1 MLVWVI
7 YDISENRIRSRVAKL
22 CKNYGLFRV
31 QKSAF
36 LGDLNRNQSDSLAL
50 ECEAVIEE
58 SDSVYVF
65 PMCEDCFDKI
75 KLIGTGFDRE
85 LVAGMTITK
94 VFQLAACMICRLP
107 ELRGRVP
114 QKQGVKRYLH
124 FNTP

>member
-22 CKNYGLFRV
+22 CKGYGLFRV

-50 ECEAVIEE
+50 ECQEAIDE

-65 PMCEDCFDKI
+65 PMCEDCFEKI
-75 KLIGTGFDRE
+75 KLIGIGFDRE

-94 VFQLAACMICRLP
+94 VF
-107 ELRGRVP
+107 
-114 QKQGVKRYLH
+114 
-124 FNTP
+124 

>member
-7 YDISENRIRSRVAKL
+7 YDISDNRIRSLVAKL

-36 LGDLNRNQSDSLAL
+36 LGDLNRNESDFLAL
-50 ECEAVIEE
+50 ECEAAIEE

-75 KLIGTGFDRE
+75 KLIGAGFDRE
-85 LVAGMTITK
+85 MVAGMPITK
-94 VFQLAACMICRLP
+94 V
-107 ELRGRVP
+107 V
-114 QKQGVKRYLH
+114 
-124 FNTP
+124 

>member
-7 YDISENRIRSRVAKL
+7 YDISDNRIRSFVAKL

-36 LGDLNRNQSDSLAL
+36 LGDLNRNESDSLAL
-50 ECEAVIEE
+50 ECEAAIDE

-75 KLIGTGFDRE
+75 RLIGAGFDRE
-85 LVAGMTITK
+85 MVAGMTITK
-94 VFQLAACMICRLP
+94 VF
-107 ELRGRVP
+107 
-114 QKQGVKRYLH
+114 
-124 FNTP
+124 

>member
-7 YDISENRIRSRVAKL
+7 YDISENRFRSRVAKI

-36 LGDLNRNQSDSLAL
+36 LGDLNRNESDSLAL
-50 ECEAVIEE
+50 ECEAIIEE

-75 KLIGTGFDRE
+75 KLIGAGLDRE
-85 LVAGMTITK
+85 MVSDMTITK
-94 VFQLAACMICRLP
+94 VF
-107 ELRGRVP
+107 
-114 QKQGVKRYLH
+114 
-124 FNTP
+124 

>member
-7 YDISENRIRSRVAKL
+7 YDISENRYRSRVAKI

-36 LGDLNRNQSDSLAL
+36 LGDLNRNESDSLTL
-50 ECEAVIEE
+50 ECEATIEE

-75 KLIGTGFDRE
+75 KLIGAGFDRD
-85 LVAGMTITK
+85 LVSGMTITK
-94 VFQLAACMICRLP
+94 VF
-107 ELRGRVP
+107 
-114 QKQGVKRYLH
+114 
-124 FNTP
+124 

>member
-50 ECEAVIEE
+50 ECEAVVEE

-65 PMCEDCFDKI
+65 PMCEDCNDRI
-75 KLIGTGFDRE
+75 KLIGVGFDRE

-94 VFQLAACMICRLP
+94 VF
-107 ELRGRVP
+107 
-114 QKQGVKRYLH
+114 
-124 FNTP
+124 